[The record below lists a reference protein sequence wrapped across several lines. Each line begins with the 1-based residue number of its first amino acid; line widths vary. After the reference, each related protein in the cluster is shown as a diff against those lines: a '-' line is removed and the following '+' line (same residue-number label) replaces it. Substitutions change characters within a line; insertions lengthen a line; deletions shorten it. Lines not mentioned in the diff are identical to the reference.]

1 MDFSY
6 SDDQQAVIDLA
17 SQIFDEHATHERQ
30 REVEAQEGPRFDTEL
45 WKLLAEAGLIGAA
58 IPEESGG
65 AGLGFLEV
73 AGILEQAGRH
83 TAPIPL
89 LETMVLAGL
98 PIAAHGSAAQ
108 QEAWLPKF
116 AAGEAIGTAALIEA
130 QADPRE
136 PGTTATPEGAGF
148 RLRGRKICVPSA
160 ELAAVVLVPARTPDG
175 VGLFLVDPKAEGV
188 VLTALDT
195 TSGRP
200 ESALALDV
208 VVGADA
214 VLADASAGEAALDA
228 LLERANAAQAAFGL
242 GVCTRALELTAEYAK
257 TRKQFD
263 QPIATFQAVGHR
275 AADAYI
281 DVEAIRLTTLQAAW
295 RLAEGLPAAAH
306 VALAK
311 YWVAEAGQRVVAA
324 AQHLHGG
331 VGVDREY
338 PLHRCYLL
346 AKEIELALGGTT
358 PQLLRIGRILA
369 DQPAA

>member
-17 SQIFDEHATHERQ
+17 TQIFDEHATHERQ
-30 REVEAQEGPRFDTEL
+30 REVEAQEGPRFDAEL

-58 IPEESGG
+58 MPEESGG

-89 LETMVLAGL
+89 LETMVLAGM
-98 PIAAHGSAAQ
+98 PIAAYGSAAQ
-108 QEAWLPKF
+108 REAWLPKF

-130 QADPRE
+130 QGDPLD
-136 PGTTATPEGAGF
+136 PVTTATPEGDGL
-148 RLRGRKICVPSA
+148 RLRGAKICVPSA
-160 ELAAVVLVPARTPDG
+160 ELASVVVVPARLPSGVVLV
-175 VGLFLVDPKAEGV
+175 LVDPTADGV
-188 VLTALDT
+188 TLTPLET

-200 ESALALDV
+200 ESAISLDL
-208 VVGADA
+208 VVGGDA
-214 VLADASAGEAALDA
+214 LLTDALSGAAALDM
-228 LLERANAAQAAFGL
+228 LLQWANAAQAAFGL
-242 GVCTRALELTAEYAK
+242 GVSARALELTAEYAK

-346 AKEIELALGGTT
+346 AKETELALGGTT
-358 PQLLRIGRILA
+358 PQLLRIGHILA

>member
-45 WKLLAEAGLIGAA
+45 WKLLAEAGLVGAA

-136 PGTTATPEGAGF
+136 PGTTATPEGSGF

-160 ELAAVVLVPARTPDG
+160 ELAAVVLVPVRTPDG

-228 LLERANAAQAAFGL
+228 LLERANAAQAAFG
-242 GVCTRALELTAEYAK
+242 